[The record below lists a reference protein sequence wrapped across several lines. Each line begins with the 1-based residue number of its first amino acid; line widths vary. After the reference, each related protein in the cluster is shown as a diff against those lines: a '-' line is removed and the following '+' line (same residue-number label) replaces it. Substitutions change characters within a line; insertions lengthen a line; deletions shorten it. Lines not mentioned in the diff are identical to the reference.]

1 MPLPFSGLLRYALP
15 FLNMK
20 YDGFDL
26 ISFKI
31 FSVSLLNK
39 ILIKHPK
46 LLIYNYK
53 LINLVMALIR
63 SYVLYKT

>member
-1 MPLPFSGLLRYALP
+1 
-15 FLNMK
+15 MK
-20 YDGFDL
+20 YGGLDL

-53 LINLVMALIR
+53 LINLVMALIC

>member
-1 MPLPFSGLLRYALP
+1 
-15 FLNMK
+15 MK

-53 LINLVMALIR
+53 LINLVMALIC